1 MIPTGECEMHLARTK
16 NALIS
21 LGAKLSHRLLYRSQ
35 QTLEYMLVGQWTK
48 QRGIERNQCVYW
60 KREQVWEVIARQ
72 VTNRQVLYLEF
83 GVWRGAA
90 TQWWSAHLRNPA
102 SILHGF
108 DSFEGLPERWRH
120 DSPLGTFDVG
130 GEIPKLDDPRVH
142 FYKGWFNQTLPDY
155 TLPTHE
161 VLVVNMDAD
170 IYSSTK
176 YVLDFLES
184 HIHVGTFIYFD
195 EFASWQHELRA
206 FDEFLTKTGAKVRII
221 AADLTL
227 WGVAFEVL

>member
-1 MIPTGECEMHLARTK
+1 MPLDHTK
-16 NALIS
+16 GALIS
-21 LGAKLSHRLLYRSQ
+21 LGAKLSDRFLYRLQ
-35 QTLEYMLVGQWTK
+35 LILDYLLVGQWTK
-48 QRGIERNQCVYW
+48 QRGLKRDQCVYRG
-60 KREQVWEVIARQ
+60 REQVWEVIVRQ

-108 DSFEGLPERWRH
+108 DSFEGLPEHWR
-120 DSPLGTFDVG
+120 PAVPYGTFDVG
-130 GEIPKLDDPRVH
+130 GKIPKIDDPRVH

-155 TLPTHE
+155 TLPPHE

-176 YVLDFLES
+176 YVLDFLEA
-184 HIHVGTFIYFD
+184 HIRPGTFIYFD
-195 EFASWQHELRA
+195 EFASPQHELRA

-221 AADLTL
+221 AATPRF
-227 WGVAFEVL
+227 WEVAFEVL